1 MAAPIKEEKLSELNQ
16 ILGEYEHFVLTTY
29 SGLSVDALTEL
40 RNDVREQEGRLKV
53 VKNRLFIR
61 ALAGNE
67 KFSGALDGLKDQLK
81 GPVAAVFAGEQM
93 PAVAKAL
100 VEKSKTNQKIQL
112 KGGFFDGQL
121 LDESGVKQI
130 ANLPTKDELL
140 TIIGRGLN
148 TPAQKIAI
156 GINEIMASLARG
168 INAVAE
174 KNQNG

>member
-1 MAAPIKEEKLSELNQ
+1 MAAPIKDGKLSEITK
-16 ILGEYEHFVLTTY
+16 ILGEHEHFILTTY
-29 SGLSVDALTEL
+29 SGLTVDALTEL
-40 RNDVREQEGRLKV
+40 RNEVREKEGRVKV

-61 ALAGNE
+61 ALAGDE
-67 KFSGALDGLKDQLK
+67 RFGEALDGLKEQLK
-81 GPVAAVFAGEQM
+81 GPVAAVFASEQM
-93 PAVAKAL
+93 PAVAKVL
-100 VEKSKTNQKIQL
+100 VEKNKANQKIQL

-130 ANLPTKDELL
+130 ANLPTKEELL

-148 TPAQKIAI
+148 TPAQKIAT